1 MKKFIIVFAILL
13 ALFQTAAGKISFKQ
27 DRNSRLFLKKLDE
40 NILSTIEMLTTFNQA
55 ANNIPNFVKGANKYK
70 AFLMEMT
77 IECSKIRNGIIKS
90 EEMNRTER
98 EFQIRKLI
106 LSIKSDEFFQI
117 EKVSKKK
124 DKLNREFL
132 QFTSA
137 KLQNAL
143 GIIRKEIMS
152 QEKIIMK
159 KDTISSKYFDL
170 HSRNFLYSLLLDYL
184 KISHL
189 LTKENRNDLA
199 NVLRSLENER
209 AF

>member
-27 DRNSRLFLKKLDE
+27 DKNNRLFLKKLDE